1 MRATC
6 ANHLWAAGFGGGGG
20 AAVFVSRAPN
30 GPFRARLSEQ
40 QSNTYTHAQIKCT
53 HTHVAAKSEPEPSQT
68 YCSEREKH
76 FVYA

>member
-1 MRATC
+1 MLRVLITC
-6 ANHLWAAGFGGGGG
+6 GLLVGVCGC
-20 AAVFVSRAPN
+20 VLRPPN

-53 HTHVAAKSEPEPSQT
+53 HTHVAAKSRPELSQT
-68 YCSEREKH
+68 YCLGQEKH